1 MIFIYCVW
9 CHLWVSASYGHNS
22 GRLACSLVTQLHLC
36 SQALA
41 DSSQSKKHIGRPL
54 YKAQGKLHT
63 FIKRLF
69 KMHKVF
75 ARLCWHW
82 LCVYDMTDPLPLLMM
97 PTRWYRPRCLHI
109 NGPPESSWQRILKST
124 QSHRLV
130 VKLKRSWSLMKQDQT
145 YDYFKLW
152 PPDRHQLFPPRR
164 IFQFLQHLAHR
175 GSCTCCSALF
185 QPFKQNR

>member
-1 MIFIYCVW
+1 MSSVIIFYICTTWIKFTQLFILGFISSSLCLEDMSRERKHWLQHFHMIFIYCVW

-75 ARLCWHW
+75 ARLCWYL
-82 LCVYDMTDPLPLLMM
+82 LCVYDMMTDPLPLLMM

-109 NGPPESSWQRILKST
+109 NGPPESSWQRIY
-124 QSHRLV
+124 
-130 VKLKRSWSLMKQDQT
+130 SW
-145 YDYFKLW
+145 
-152 PPDRHQLFPPRR
+152 
-164 IFQFLQHLAHR
+164 
-175 GSCTCCSALF
+175 
-185 QPFKQNR
+185 